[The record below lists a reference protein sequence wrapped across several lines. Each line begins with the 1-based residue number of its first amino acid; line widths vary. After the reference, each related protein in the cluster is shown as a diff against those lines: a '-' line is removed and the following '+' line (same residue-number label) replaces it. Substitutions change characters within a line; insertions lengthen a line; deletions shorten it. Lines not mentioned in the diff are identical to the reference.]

1 MSNLLFWDQL
11 QAGSSEVDWCEG
23 NYLIYPGIAE
33 FYNTISN
40 ILFFILP
47 PILMR
52 LFRQYATHFNSGIYL
67 IWTLLVVVG
76 IGSTYFHAT
85 LSFLG
90 QMLDELAILWVLM
103 CAIGM
108 WYPKRY
114 LPKIFRRD
122 RSRFKVVI
130 GILSGVTTALAFVKP
145 AINSISLMSL
155 GIPCTA
161 LLITE
166 LKRCES
172 PRVFK
177 LGLISGVW
185 WSLALF
191 CWVSDRIFCEMW
203 SYVNFPYM
211 HCAWHILIC
220 LAAYLGC
227 VCFAYFD
234 VAAEAPEQGP
244 VILFWPS
251 EKWAFIG
258 VPYVTLLCAHKKPSI
273 KRRCNGDG
281 NLAQN
286 KILFPSPNTNLGTIP
301 SQVPEC
307 ICVEACSS
315 VYCGTSVPVE
325 AGRPHRRSDQLR
337 PPNRKHI
344 LTFPPDLQR
353 QNSRNWIRRA
363 VMEFKCLW

>member
-1 MSNLLFWDQL
+1 MNVLFWDHL

-23 NYLIYPGIAE
+23 NYMIYPGIAE

-47 PILMR
+47 PILMC
-52 LFRQYATHFNSGIYL
+52 LFRQYAEHFNSGIYI
-67 IWTLLVVVG
+67 IWMLLVLVG

-108 WYPKRY
+108 WFPKRY

-130 GILSGVTTALAFVKP
+130 AILSGITTCLAFVKP

-166 LKRCES
+166 LKRCENV
-172 PRVFK
+172 RVFK
-177 LGLISGVW
+177 LGLLSGLW
-185 WSLALF
+185 WMLALM
-191 CWVSDRIFCEMW
+191 CWISDRIFCEMW
-203 SYVNFPYM
+203 SSVNFPYL

-220 LAAYLGC
+220 LASYLGC
-227 VCFAYFD
+227 VCRL
-234 VAAEAPEQGP
+234 APALTSEGP
-244 VILFWPS
+244 RAGARGQV
-251 EKWAFIG
+251 
-258 VPYVTLLCAHKKPSI
+258 
-273 KRRCNGDG
+273 
-281 NLAQN
+281 LAQRAVG
-286 KILFPSPNTNLGTIP
+286 L
-301 SQVPEC
+301 
-307 ICVEACSS
+307 
-315 VYCGTSVPVE
+315 
-325 AGRPHRRSDQLR
+325 HRGALRHPALR
-337 PPNRKHI
+337 PQEVLHQGHLEWPKLCRHDFLVDYLSVGPNR
-344 LTFPPDLQR
+344 F
-353 QNSRNWIRRA
+353 
-363 VMEFKCLW
+363 